1 MTRNVVRRLGRRRA
15 FTLLEV
21 LMVIVI
27 LGVLAALVAPR
38 IMGSGEDAKKKATA
52 LQLKTLEEQLER
64 FKIECGRYPTESEG
78 LNALLVKPD
87 AEDIAEKWTG
97 KYIKEA
103 PNDAWGKAIN
113 YRVPGQYNADAVD
126 LWSSGPNGTEG
137 DDDDIKNWKQG

>member
-1 MTRNVVRRLGRRRA
+1 MKRNMVRKLGRRRA

-38 IMGSGEDAKKKATA
+38 LIGSQDRAKVNATA

-78 LNALLVKPD
+78 LNALLVKPES
-87 AEDIAEKWTG
+87 EDIAEKWTG

-103 PNDAWGKAIN
+103 PNDAWGKPIN
-113 YRVPGQYNADAVD
+113 YRVPGQYNSDSID
-126 LWSSGPNGTEG
+126 LWSSGPDMTEG
-137 DDDDIKNWKQG
+137 NEDDIKNWKQG